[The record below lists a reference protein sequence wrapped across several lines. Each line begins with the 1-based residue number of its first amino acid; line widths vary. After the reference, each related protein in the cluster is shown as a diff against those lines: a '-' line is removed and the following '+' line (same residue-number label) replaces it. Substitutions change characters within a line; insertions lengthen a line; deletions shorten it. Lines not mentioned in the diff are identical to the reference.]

1 MNLNIFVLF
10 FGILLLVFFVFE
22 NFNFDFEIL
31 FDQVIIIGEKYVVV
45 IWLEKGKV
53 YIWDLIRL
61 LNVVNDLN
69 IMFIYVRNEELFF
82 LMFIFKGYQVEGFVI
97 DWFFII

>member
-10 FGILLLVFFVFE
+10 ISRMLFLFVFE
-22 NFNFDFEIL
+22 NLNFYFEIF

-53 YIWDLIRL
+53 YIWDLICL

-69 IMFIYVRNEELFF
+69 IMFIYVRNEESFF

>member
-10 FGILLLVFFVFE
+10 ISRLLFLFVFE
-22 NFNFDFEIL
+22 NLDIEIF

-53 YIWDLIRL
+53 YIWDLICL

-69 IMFIYVRNEELFF
+69 IMFIYVRNEESFF

>member
-10 FGILLLVFFVFE
+10 ISRLLFLFVFE
-22 NFNFDFEIL
+22 NLDIEIF

-97 DWFFII
+97 DWFSII

>member
-1 MNLNIFVLF
+1 M
-10 FGILLLVFFVFE
+10 
-22 NFNFDFEIL
+22 
-31 FDQVIIIGEKYVVV
+31 VV

-53 YIWDLIRL
+53 YIWDLICL

-82 LMFIFKGYQVEGFVI
+82 LMFIFKGY
-97 DWFFII
+97 